1 MTKHRKGSI
10 IGLIGLLI
18 ILVAAGFIFFSMIS
32 DQIFF
37 KKVNEVEKVQH
48 VNVTLDK
55 AAADRKSVV

>member
-37 KKVNEVEKVQH
+37 KKVNEVELLQNK
-48 VNVTLDK
+48 
-55 AAADRKSVV
+55 